1 MKNEKIISFLLAL
14 CVLMFFAGCEDGQ
27 TVFAVDT
34 DPLLVLG
41 GIIIMIMGIFEVA
54 SPEDAWRMANRWR
67 FEYAEPSD
75 LALTLTRIGG
85 ILSIIYGILLIL
97 GII

>member
-1 MKNEKIISFLLAL
+1 MRKLTVCLLAM
-14 CVLMFFAGCEDGQ
+14 CVLLSLAGCEDRQ